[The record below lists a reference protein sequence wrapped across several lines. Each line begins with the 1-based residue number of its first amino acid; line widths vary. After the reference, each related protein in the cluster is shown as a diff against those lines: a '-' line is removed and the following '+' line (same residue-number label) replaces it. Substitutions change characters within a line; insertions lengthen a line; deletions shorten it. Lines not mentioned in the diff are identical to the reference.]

1 MDKKLIITIGRQ
13 YGSGGRIIGQK
24 LSKDLNIPCYDKE
37 LLTIAAK
44 ESGFS
49 EEIFKTVDEKPTG
62 SFLYSLVAGTYG
74 TNYVSN
80 HLPLNHKLFLAQ
92 FDAIRSI
99 ADKGSCVIVGR
110 CADYAL
116 ADYNVNCINIF
127 IHADLQ
133 HRVERAINEYGIS
146 PEKAEETVQKNDKQ
160 RASYYNF
167 YSDKKWGAVDH
178 YDITLD
184 SGKLGIDNTVEMIKQ
199 FISLYQNN

>member
-1 MDKKLIITIGRQ
+1 MNKNIIITIGRQ

-24 LSKDLNIPCYDKE
+24 LAKDLNIPCYDKE

-49 EEIFKTVDEKPTG
+49 EEIFKTMDEKPTG
-62 SFLYSLVAGTYG
+62 SFLYSLVTGTYANSYTG
-74 TNYVSN
+74 N

-92 FDAIRSI
+92 FDTIRSI
-99 ADKGSCVIVGR
+99 ADKGSCVIIGR

-116 ADYNVNCINIF
+116 ADYNVNCVNVF

-146 PEKAEETVQKNDKQ
+146 PEKAEEIVQKTDKQ

-184 SGKLGIDNTVEMIKQ
+184 SGKLGIDNTVEMIKH
-199 FISLYQNN
+199 FISFNQ

>member
-1 MDKKLIITIGRQ
+1 MDKKFIVTIGRQ

-24 LSKDLNIPCYDKE
+24 LSKKLNIPCYDKE

-49 EEIFKTVDEKPTG
+49 EEIFKTMDEKPTS
-62 SFLYSLVAGTYG
+62 SFLYSIVAGTYSV
-74 TNYVSN
+74 NYPSN
-80 HLPLNHKLFLAQ
+80 LPLNHKLFLAQ
-92 FDAIRSI
+92 FDAIRKI
-99 ADKGSCVIVGR
+99 ADKGSCIIIGR

-116 ADYNVNCINIF
+116 ADYNINNVF

-133 HRVERAINEYGIS
+133 HRVERAVNEYGIS
-146 PEKAEETVQKNDKQ
+146 PEKAEEIVQKTDKQ

-184 SGKLGIDNTVEMIKQ
+184 SGKLGIDNTVSMIEH
-199 FISLYQNN
+199 FIFLNK

>member
-1 MDKKLIITIGRQ
+1 MDKKVIITIGRQ

-24 LSKDLNIPCYDKE
+24 LAKDLNIPCYDKE
-37 LLTIAAK
+37 LLTLAAK

-49 EEIFKTVDEKPTG
+49 EEILKTMDEKPTN
-62 SFLYSLVAGTYG
+62 SFLYSIVAGTYG
-74 TNYVSN
+74 SSYTGN

-92 FDAIRSI
+92 FDAIRNI
-99 ADKGSCVIVGR
+99 ADKGSCVIIGR

-116 ADYNVNCINIF
+116 ADYNVNCVNVF

-133 HRVERAINEYGIS
+133 HRVKRAINEYGIS
-146 PEKAEETVQKNDKQ
+146 PEKAEETVQKTDKQ

-178 YDITLD
+178 YDITLN
-184 SGKLGIDNTVEMIKQ
+184 SGKLGIDNTVEMIKY
-199 FISLYQNN
+199 FISFYQ

>member
-1 MDKKLIITIGRQ
+1 MNKNIIITIGRQ

-24 LSKDLNIPCYDKE
+24 LAKDLNIPCYDKE

-44 ESGFS
+44 ESDFS
-49 EEIFKTVDEKPTG
+49 EEIFKTMDEKPTG
-62 SFLYSLVAGTYG
+62 SFLYSLVTGTYANSYTG
-74 TNYVSN
+74 N

-92 FDAIRSI
+92 FDTIRSI
-99 ADKGSCVIVGR
+99 ADKGSCVIIGR

-116 ADYNVNCINIF
+116 ADYNVNCVNVF

-146 PEKAEETVQKNDKQ
+146 PEKAEEIVQKTDKQ

-184 SGKLGIDNTVEMIKQ
+184 SGKLGIDNTVEMIKH
-199 FISLYQNN
+199 FISFNQ

>member
-1 MDKKLIITIGRQ
+1 MDKKIIITIGRQ

-24 LSKDLNIPCYDKE
+24 LAKELNIPCYDKE
-37 LLTIAAK
+37 LLTVAAK

-49 EEIFKTVDEKPTG
+49 EEIFKTMDEKPTG
-62 SFLYSLVAGTYG
+62 SFLYSIVAGTYG
-74 TNYVSN
+74 SNYAGTT

-99 ADKGSCVIVGR
+99 ADKGSCVIIGR

-116 ADYNVNCINIF
+116 ADYDVNCVNVF

-133 HRVERAINEYGIS
+133 HRVDRAVNEYGIS
-146 PEKAEETVQKNDKQ
+146 SEKAVEMVQKNDKQ

-184 SGKLGIDNTVEMIKQ
+184 SGKLGIDNTVEMIKH
-199 FISLYQNN
+199 FISLQ

>member
-1 MDKKLIITIGRQ
+1 MNEKFIITIGRQ
-13 YGSGGRIIGQK
+13 YGSGGRMIGQK
-24 LSKDLNIPCYDKE
+24 LAKDLNIPCYDKE

-49 EEIFKTVDEKPTG
+49 EEILETMDEKPTG
-62 SFLYSLVAGTYG
+62 SFLYSIVAGTYSP
-74 TNYVSN
+74 NYSGS

-92 FDAIRSI
+92 FDAIRNI
-99 ADKGSCVIVGR
+99 ADKGSCIMIGR

-116 ADYNVNCINIF
+116 ADYNVNCINVF

-133 HRVERAINEYGIS
+133 YRVKRVIEEYGIA
-146 PEKAEETVQKNDKQ
+146 PEKAEETIHKTDKQ

-184 SGKLGIDNTVEMIKQ
+184 SGKLGIDNTVEMIKY
-199 FISLYQNN
+199 FVSLNKN